1 MKTTANTHSIYRISI
16 CQICCQKLKERLD
29 PPNWSDAF
37 CVQSPWD
44 SKFSKVLRPK
54 VSVPD
59 FVWFKSI
66 CVEKIIRPFQQEKQL
81 CHHVQLGR
89 SYFKTETTYSLI
101 NNTLPKT
108 NVVPEN
114 GWLEDEISLTEG
126 QSDATLVS
134 GSVHPTW
141 KFQFNKKTTFE
152 KRRTHWLGEY
162 LDIESPDIV
171 RIISQQ
177 RVVNITKKKWIKM
190 VQNHQPLI
198 QNHRSFRFTLLK
210 VWCVYTSL
218 FCGIYTHITKVGN
231 WGLYVIDVPNP
242 PPRGVLLLA
251 IIGDFLSR

>member
-177 RVVNITKKKWIKM
+177 RVVNITKQK
-190 VQNHQPLI
+190 NE
-198 QNHRSFRFTLLK
+198 
-210 VWCVYTSL
+210 
-218 FCGIYTHITKVGN
+218 
-231 WGLYVIDVPNP
+231 
-242 PPRGVLLLA
+242 
-251 IIGDFLSR
+251 